1 MGVSL
6 ILYYRFFAFDFHICK
21 DMFLKLLDISQSMVT
36 KALEKHDEDGHR
48 APEGPEARGA
58 HNKTPDAVV
67 TAIKDHINSFPRVS
81 Q

>member
-1 MGVSL
+1 M
-6 ILYYRFFAFDFHICK
+6 IKR
-21 DMFLKLLDISQSMVT
+21 
-36 KALEKHDEDGHR
+36 ALEKHDEDEHR

-58 HNKTPDAVV
+58 HIKTSDAVV